1 MSLSAKSPASA
12 ESSGSSVSNPAVSAA
27 SNPSVSAVSNP
38 AVSAV
43 SNPSISSVSNPAI
56 AAVSSPA
63 LAAVSNPALAAVVSN
78 PALAVIA
85 EQNAIE
91 SRKASH
97 WVHLMLVGLV
107 LVALV
112 ALGYSVF
119 LFLSKTEA
127 NRIKAEEIQ
136 RHADET
142 MWVNAKAFRLDDVQ
156 NEETNDDNLMFFSL
170 FSDPPGADVYQN
182 GSYIGM
188 TPIEQRKMLK
198 ESDSADILLVLD
210 GYEIARRTV
219 PMSENFSDVVELKK
233 VVIQQPTM
241 AAMPKDEGGESLGV
255 VENKAVIINT
265 AKNKKTTKTNKK
277 GKDAAAPAVMD
288 IALPD

>member
-1 MSLSAKSPASA
+1 MSLSEKSPASID
-12 ESSGSSVSNPAVSAA
+12 SSSSPA
-27 SNPSVSAVSNP
+27 SNPSVAAVSSPVVSVVSNPSISAVSNP
-38 AVSAV
+38 AV
-43 SNPSISSVSNPAI
+43 
-56 AAVSSPA
+56 
-63 LAAVSNPALAAVVSN
+63 AVVSN
-78 PALAVIA
+78 PALAAIV

-119 LFLSKTEA
+119 LFLSRTEA
-127 NRIKAEEIQ
+127 NRVKAEETQ
-136 RHADET
+136 RHANEVK
-142 MWVNAKAFRLDDVQ
+142 WVNAQTFRLDDVE

-182 GSYIGM
+182 GFYIGM
-188 TPIEQRKMLK
+188 TPIEQRKMPK
-198 ESDSADILLVLD
+198 ESDSADILLVMD
-210 GYEIARRTV
+210 GYEIARRIV

-241 AAMPKDEGGESLGV
+241 AAAAPKNEAEESLGV

-265 AKNKKTTKTNKK
+265 ARVPGKNNKKTSKNNKK
-277 GKDAAAPAVMD
+277 SKDTAAAPVMD

>member
-1 MSLSAKSPASA
+1 MSLSEKSPASID
-12 ESSGSSVSNPAVSAA
+12 SSSTPA
-27 SNPSVSAVSNP
+27 SNPSVAAVSSPVVSVVSNP
-38 AVSAV
+38 SISAV
-43 SNPSISSVSNPAI
+43 SNPSIS
-56 AAVSSPA
+56 
-63 LAAVSNPALAAVVSN
+63 AVSNPAVAVVSN
-78 PALAVIA
+78 PALAAIV

-119 LFLSKTEA
+119 LFLSRTEA
-127 NRIKAEEIQ
+127 NRVKAEETQ
-136 RHADET
+136 RHANEVK
-142 MWVNAKAFRLDDVQ
+142 WVNAQTFRLDDVE

-182 GSYIGM
+182 GFYIGM
-188 TPIEQRKMLK
+188 TPIEQRKMPK
-198 ESDSADILLVLD
+198 ESDSADILLVMD
-210 GYEIARRTV
+210 GYEIARRIV

-241 AAMPKDEGGESLGV
+241 AAAPKNEAEESLGV

-265 AKNKKTTKTNKK
+265 ARVPGKNNKKTSKNNKK
-277 GKDAAAPAVMD
+277 SKDTAAAPVMD